1 LKVDGRDVIRI
12 LKDMSRIVNGS
23 EDICDGMVVMRLRL
37 ILSVLT
43 NGDVKTNSG
52 NDDNKLLFKFTI
64 NKTGRVADGALA
76 MMLLKAWS

>member
-1 LKVDGRDVIRI
+1 
-12 LKDMSRIVNGS
+12 MSRIINGS

-64 NKTGRVADGALA
+64 NKTGRVADGALV
-76 MMLLKAWS
+76 MMLLEAWS

>member
-1 LKVDGRDVIRI
+1 VDGRDVIRI

-64 NKTGRVADGALA
+64 NKTGSVADGALA

>member
-1 LKVDGRDVIRI
+1 
-12 LKDMSRIVNGS
+12 MSRIVNGS

-76 MMLLKAWS
+76 MMLLEAWS

>member
-1 LKVDGRDVIRI
+1 
-12 LKDMSRIVNGS
+12 MSRIVNGS

-64 NKTGRVADGALA
+64 NKTGRVADGALV
-76 MMLLKAWS
+76 MMLLEAWS